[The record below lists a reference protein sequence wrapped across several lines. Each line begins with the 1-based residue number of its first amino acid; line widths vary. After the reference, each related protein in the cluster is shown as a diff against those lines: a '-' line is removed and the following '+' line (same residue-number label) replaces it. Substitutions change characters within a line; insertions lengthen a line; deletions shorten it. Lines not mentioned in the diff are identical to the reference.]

1 MDPVSNKSE
10 NNNITD
16 MISERMPVAYSFNVE
31 TPTQLVD
38 IMTEQEVYLPMDI
51 SLHQM
56 GNIRFIIVTRH
67 LRQIPFDIIKIDNF
81 WFIEKI
87 FYHELSNYLKQG
99 DRLLIINKT
108 MISDQLQE
116 TEIFKLILHSSA
128 PFIIWV
134 TWDVDTFIKHQI
146 KSRQCKNEDAY
157 IDAKAYLLKTNDY
170 RDISLYDQLAI
181 IIENILQNPQND
193 IHELF
198 EKLEYPI
205 LQSNLRTAKDD
216 TDLIITKIHAQLLQG
231 KEKYLLKSKDYVIK
245 AVPYLMDIAN
255 HCSNAGYG
263 IHTTEMILIWSAMK
277 RLNNQINCTEMKFWG
292 KIFGICCDYYIVQI
306 QHEKEITFDEIDIS
320 EREQKLKV
328 KKISKHTNHQL
339 SDQKLSTEIPSE
351 PHGIGT
357 NQYTYFV
364 TNSPGLPWIKL
375 PDVKPATINYVRKI
389 RCLFTGCLL
398 SQVTGF
404 PPIFGLEKDYLRAQI
419 ARITATTHISPAG
432 YYMLTDVEEEE
443 ETTLNEERKEPN
455 IIINSEFN
463 NDLTNPI
470 TVEQL
475 ANSNLEEWVHSLPE
489 ILPQGRTRFW
499 RPPSTQTTNSITE
512 EDDNEEILNENN
524 LQIPAPLL
532 QPISDDKLLYTD
544 QTPWSVGLTMS
555 VMQEY
560 SMCYVRSNIWPGA
573 FTLGNAENYFNLY
586 IGWGQKY
593 EQFNPS
599 HPSVPETE
607 YSQELIEKND
617 PSVEF
622 EEAQRIAA
630 LELTSE
636 EYTSDEEEN
645 EEQLTD
651 EEEEEEEQEN
661 D

>member
-1 MDPVSNKSE
+1 MDPVSSKSE

-67 LRQIPFDIIKIDNF
+67 LRQIPFDIIKIDKF

-99 DRLLIINKT
+99 DRLL
-108 MISDQLQE
+108 
-116 TEIFKLILHSSA
+116 
-128 PFIIWV
+128 
-134 TWDVDTFIKHQI
+134 HQI

-181 IIENILQNPQND
+181 IIENVLQNPQNN

-205 LQSNLRTAKDD
+205 VQSNLRTAKDN

-231 KEKYLLKSKDYVIK
+231 KENYLLKSKDYVIK
-245 AVPYLMDIAN
+245 AVPHLMDIAN

-292 KIFGICCDYYIVQI
+292 KIFGIYCDYYIVQI

-339 SDQKLSTEIPSE
+339 SDQKLSTEIPGE

-375 PDVKPATINYVRKI
+375 PNVKPATINY
-389 RCLFTGCLL
+389 
-398 SQVTGF
+398 
-404 PPIFGLEKDYLRAQI
+404 
-419 ARITATTHISPAG
+419 
-432 YYMLTDVEEEE
+432 
-443 ETTLNEERKEPN
+443 
-455 IIINSEFN
+455 
-463 NDLTNPI
+463 
-470 TVEQL
+470 
-475 ANSNLEEWVHSLPE
+475 
-489 ILPQGRTRFW
+489 
-499 RPPSTQTTNSITE
+499 
-512 EDDNEEILNENN
+512 
-524 LQIPAPLL
+524 
-532 QPISDDKLLYTD
+532 
-544 QTPWSVGLTMS
+544 
-555 VMQEY
+555 
-560 SMCYVRSNIWPGA
+560 
-573 FTLGNAENYFNLY
+573 
-586 IGWGQKY
+586 
-593 EQFNPS
+593 
-599 HPSVPETE
+599 
-607 YSQELIEKND
+607 
-617 PSVEF
+617 
-622 EEAQRIAA
+622 
-630 LELTSE
+630 
-636 EYTSDEEEN
+636 
-645 EEQLTD
+645 
-651 EEEEEEEQEN
+651 
-661 D
+661 